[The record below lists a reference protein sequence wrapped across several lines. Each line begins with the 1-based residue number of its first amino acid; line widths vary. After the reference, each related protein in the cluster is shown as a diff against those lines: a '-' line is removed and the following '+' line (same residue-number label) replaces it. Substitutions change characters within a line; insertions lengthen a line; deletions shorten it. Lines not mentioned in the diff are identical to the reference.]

1 MQKKITNHEFS
12 GFIGLIGSPNVGK
25 STILNL
31 IPRFYNIQNG
41 DILIDDQ
48 SIYNSKTFSLR
59 QNISLV
65 SQDTT
70 LFDDTVKNNITYGS
84 ENIKDKQIEKRE
96 TLSNEEEIKILQTLV
111 KQRKESIE
119 LYEKGKRNELVAIE
133 KQEMEIINSYLP
145 KMMSDDS
152 IKNIV
157 KSVIESS
164 GANSMA
170 DMGKVMPEV
179 MKQGKGLIDGK
190 TAQKFVSEMLK

>member
-1 MQKKITNHEFS
+1 MTHFEKVQADMYTAMKS
-12 GFIGLIGSPNVGK
+12 GDKEKANTLRNV
-25 STILNL
+25 L
-31 IPRFYNIQNG
+31 
-41 DILIDDQ
+41 
-48 SIYNSKTFSLR
+48 SKL
-59 QNISLV
+59 
-65 SQDTT
+65 
-70 LFDDTVKNNITYGS
+70 
-84 ENIKDKQIEKRE
+84 KDKQIEKRE
-96 TLSNEEEIKILQTLV
+96 ALSNEEEIKILQTLV

-119 LYEKGKRNELVAIE
+119 LYEKGGRDELVAIE
-133 KQEMEIINSYLP
+133 RQEMEIINSYLP
-145 KMMSDDS
+145 NMMSDDS

>member
-1 MQKKITNHEFS
+1 MTHFEKVQADMYTAMKS
-12 GFIGLIGSPNVGK
+12 GEKEKANTLRNV
-25 STILNL
+25 L
-31 IPRFYNIQNG
+31 
-41 DILIDDQ
+41 
-48 SIYNSKTFSLR
+48 SKL
-59 QNISLV
+59 
-65 SQDTT
+65 
-70 LFDDTVKNNITYGS
+70 
-84 ENIKDKQIEKRE
+84 KDKQIEKRE
-96 TLSNEEEIKILQTLV
+96 ALSNEEEIKILQTLV

-133 KQEMEIINSYLP
+133 RQEMEIINSYLP

-179 MKQGKGLIDGK
+179 MKQGKGLVDGK